1 MQRSSLAISGVAHVA
16 LAAVLALNWP
26 VSAPERTLTDP
37 ISIELVDVAEVPR
50 VTETPKPSIDAA
62 PQETVEPDAVEP
74 EPEPDPEPEP
84 APKPEP
90 KPEPRP
96 EPRPEPKPEPAPPP
110 KPEPRPEPKKEQPKP
125 KKEQPKKPEK
135 PKERLDA
142 SKLENL
148 IDKRL
153 EKADRKPLNVSELA
167 QTLEKDIS
175 KNARLDTRAAATI
188 QQLMDAQVSRCFN
201 PPTGGRDVR
210 DMTVTVRLRLD
221 PQGRILDQPVVVS
234 QTGVTAGNQAY
245 AQALASAA
253 RRAILRCAPYNLPAE
268 LAPIWAGQEME
279 LNFDPSRLM

>member
-1 MQRSSLAISGVAHVA
+1 
-16 LAAVLALNWP
+16 
-26 VSAPERTLTDP
+26 
-37 ISIELVDVAEVPR
+37 
-50 VTETPKPSIDAA
+50 
-62 PQETVEPDAVEP
+62 
-74 EPEPDPEPEP
+74 
-84 APKPEP
+84 
-90 KPEPRP
+90 
-96 EPRPEPKPEPAPPP
+96 
-110 KPEPRPEPKKEQPKP
+110 
-125 KKEQPKKPEK
+125 
-135 PKERLDA
+135 RLDA